1 MVKSKA
7 EIIEQLKELN
17 DGVINEDWLKL
28 PVYKLLAIRDTLK
41 ADESSS
47 SDEDEISITKKIFG
61 AFKN

>member
-17 DGVINEDWLKL
+17 DGVINEEWLKP
-28 PVYKLLAIRDTLK
+28 PVYKLLAIRDNLK
-41 ADESSS
+41 AESS

>member
-17 DGVINEDWLKL
+17 DGIINEEWLKL

-47 SDEDEISITKKIFG
+47 DEDDLSITKKMFG

>member
-17 DGVINEDWLKL
+17 DGVINEEWLKL

-47 SDEDEISITKKIFG
+47 DEDEISITKKIFG